1 MAANSS
7 EVSIYRRGFG
17 LKSEVAD
24 TLSSEYKSN
33 LIQILRENDFSLQ
46 IDDLRILLAKE
57 FGFCYGVDRA
67 VDYAYETLEKFPER
81 TIYITTEII
90 HNPRVNRKLQE
101 LGIRFLSGTDE
112 ANYSYDDIKAEDVV
126 LLPAFGASVEQ
137 MQKLSEIGCVMV
149 DTTCGSVMNVWRRVE
164 HNARDGYTSVIHGKY
179 THEETIATSSR
190 ALQFPNGHYVI
201 VRNEEEAEYVC
212 HYIRHGGNKEE
223 FLKKF
228 EYKTSPGF
236 DPDRHLNR
244 VGVANQTTML
254 SSESLHISKMLG
266 EAMAERYGTEN
277 LREHFRAF
285 DTICSATQERQDAI
299 IALGAKNPD
308 VILVVGGYNSSN
320 TNHLCEIGLRYAP
333 TYHINEVDCIIS
345 AQEIRHKLHG
355 DKNEII
361 TRDWLPQGPVTLG
374 VTSGASTPDKV
385 VEEAIIRVCA
395 CRGYDFETVV
405 TAAGA
410 V

>member
-24 TLSSEYKSN
+24 TLSSEYKST

-112 ANYSYDDIKAEDVV
+112 ANYSYDDINAEDVV

-201 VRNEEEAEYVC
+201 VRMRRRRSTSV
-212 HYIRHGGNKEE
+212 ITSGTWNKEE
-223 FLKKF
+223 FLNLN
-228 EYKTSPGF
+228 KTSPIRSGPASEPGGGSE
-236 DPDRHLNR
+236 PDH
-244 VGVANQTTML
+244 
-254 SSESLHISKMLG
+254 H
-266 EAMAERYGTEN
+266 AE
-277 LREHFRAF
+277 
-285 DTICSATQERQDAI
+285 Q
-299 IALGAKNPD
+299 
-308 VILVVGGYNSSN
+308 
-320 TNHLCEIGLRYAP
+320 
-333 TYHINEVDCIIS
+333 
-345 AQEIRHKLHG
+345 
-355 DKNEII
+355 
-361 TRDWLPQGPVTLG
+361 
-374 VTSGASTPDKV
+374 
-385 VEEAIIRVCA
+385 
-395 CRGYDFETVV
+395 
-405 TAAGA
+405 
-410 V
+410 